1 VRIVADGGPVA
12 VPTGMA
18 ALTKLAMSGADMAA
32 LGNRIIARLGANPAD
47 PAALMDLSMIALLGG
62 QRDYAHVLQARALAG
77 ERLYRRPATTEGVRL
92 LAFMAPGDFM
102 SNTPLEFVLDGTDVR
117 LDMLFVRPGEPP
129 PASVPDHDV
138 AIAAVGESS
147 DNQPL
152 LAALESL
159 LRDWPRPVINEPN
172 RIARLSRDGVANL
185 LKDAPGILIPA
196 TVRIGRPELERIGA
210 GALPVAGVLGRGDFP
225 VIVRPISS
233 HAGSG
238 LQKLDEA
245 SAIAAYLA
253 DHPEPLFY
261 MSPFVDYR
269 GADGFFRK
277 YRVALIDGRSFAS
290 HAAISRNWM
299 VHYLNAGMSESAEK
313 RAEEARWMAEFD
325 APEGFA
331 ARHATALRGI
341 AERLG
346 LDYVTIDCGEA
357 PDGRLLVFEA
367 DVAGIVHA
375 MDPPD
380 LFPYKGPAM
389 RKLFAGFRAMLCR
402 RAGRG

>member
-1 VRIVADGGPVA
+1 
-12 VPTGMA
+12 MA

-102 SNTPLEFVLDGTDVR
+102 SNTPLEFLLDGTDVR
-117 LDMLFVRPGEPP
+117 LDMLFVRPGEPMP
-129 PASVPDHDV
+129 DSVPDHDV
-138 AIAAVGESS
+138 AMVAVGEST

-152 LAALESL
+152 LAALGSL
-159 LRDWPRPVINEPN
+159 LLAWPRPVLNAPG
-172 RIARLSRDGVANL
+172 RVARLSRDGVAAM
-185 LKDAPGILIPA
+185 LKDAPGILMPQ
-196 TVRIGRPELERIGA
+196 TVRIGRHELARIGA
-210 GALPVAGVLGRGDFP
+210 GALAGPDVTERGDFP
-225 VIVRPISS
+225 AIVRPILS

-238 LQKLDEA
+238 LAKLDDA
-245 SAIAAYLA
+245 RAVAAYLA
-253 DHPEPLFY
+253 DRPEPLFY

-269 GADGFFRK
+269 SADGLFRK
-277 YRVALIDGRSFAS
+277 YRVALIDGRPFAS

-299 VHYLNAGMSESAEK
+299 VHYLNAGMSESAAK

-331 ARHATALRGI
+331 ARHAGALRGI